1 MLIVF
6 IGADGSG
13 KTSIAKAVAKNLK
26 NNFSEVKY
34 FHTEFG
40 IVPRIG
46 IRSKIK
52 KFFFYRSEEVT
63 INHEERQKVGYYD
76 YPEPHSIIMSILILL
91 HVAVDYLCGYFVV
104 NSFKKNKKLMIFDR
118 YFYEYFTEENF
129 LNQPFWLFKL
139 CEIIFPK
146 PNLVIFLFN
155 DPEIIF
161 KRKSEQSIKQIRDV
175 NKRNKKII
183 KELSYGITIK
193 TDDSIEQI
201 ALDITK
207 RILRTKEMLS

>member
-1 MLIVF
+1 M
-6 IGADGSG
+6 
-13 KTSIAKAVAKNLK
+13 
-26 NNFSEVKY
+26 
-34 FHTEFG
+34 
-40 IVPRIG
+40 
-46 IRSKIK
+46 
-52 KFFFYRSEEVT
+52 
-63 INHEERQKVGYYD
+63 
-76 YPEPHSIIMSILILL
+76 
-91 HVAVDYLCGYFVV
+91 
-104 NSFKKNKKLMIFDR
+104 
-118 YFYEYFTEENF
+118 
-129 LNQPFWLFKL
+129 
-139 CEIIFPK
+139 
-146 PNLVIFLFN
+146 FN